1 MKHIIMIINILFITN
16 VMLYSQNQE
25 TCTAKSAIKLDTIL
39 KLESFGS
46 LKTSFMKKKDS
57 FSFFK
62 STNSDSVD
70 FTTFNFSNQELK
82 KQLIIP
88 QITFVENTFTDYTD
102 YIRGCGPLE
111 DGITKT
117 VNSRDIMLSNIFD
130 NFINNIVFK
139 GGGPLNMIFHPE
151 N

>member
-88 QITFVENTFTDYTD
+88 QITFVKNTFTDYND

-117 VNSRDIMLSNIFD
+117 VNSRDLMLSNIVD
-130 NFINNIVFK
+130 NFVNNVLFK
-139 GGGPLNMIFHPE
+139 ERGPLNMIFHPD

>member
-1 MKHIIMIINILFITN
+1 
-16 VMLYSQNQE
+16 MLYSQNQE

-88 QITFVENTFTDYTD
+88 QITFVKNTFTDYND

-117 VNSRDIMLSNIFD
+117 VNGRDLMLSNIVD
-130 NFINNIVFK
+130 NFVNNVLFK
-139 GGGPLNMIFHPE
+139 ERGPLNMIFHPD

>member
-88 QITFVENTFTDYTD
+88 QITFVKNTFTDYND

-117 VNSRDIMLSNIFD
+117 VNGRDLMLSNIVD
-130 NFINNIVFK
+130 NFVNNVLFK
-139 GGGPLNMIFHPE
+139 ERGPLNMIFHPD

>member
-1 MKHIIMIINILFITN
+1 
-16 VMLYSQNQE
+16 MLYSQNQE

>member
-1 MKHIIMIINILFITN
+1 
-16 VMLYSQNQE
+16 MLYSQNQE

-88 QITFVENTFTDYTD
+88 QITFVKNTFTDYND

-117 VNSRDIMLSNIFD
+117 VNSRDLMLSNIVD
-130 NFINNIVFK
+130 NFVNNVLFK
-139 GGGPLNMIFHPE
+139 ERGPLNMIFHPD